1 MLSKSM
7 NLDVC
12 LQITNVCL
20 QKSAIILFNC
30 QAKLSETS
38 EEAREFEWLYA
49 IHRRWQELQEELP
62 EDKLNSLIIKYLDE
76 VSSQDILEKYKWVYP
91 PKLISPFK
99 TTRSFLAS
107 SFNVALMTI
116 SYLKLINVIISKNT
130 KKYPS
135 INNMNHRNENDTK
148 VLRDWGKNAYQLS
161 VWS

>member
-1 MLSKSM
+1 M

-20 QKSAIILFNC
+20 QNSAIILFNC

-38 EEAREFEWLYA
+38 EEACVRNLYA

-76 VSSQDILEKYKWVYP
+76 VSCQDILEKYKWVYP

-107 SFNVALMTI
+107 SFNVALMIKNLFITI
-116 SYLKLINVIISKNT
+116 LRNNVKSIETDPTTNYKVVEVNDLRNLQTLEYVQSNT
-130 KKYPS
+130 
-135 INNMNHRNENDTK
+135 DTDAIY
-148 VLRDWGKNAYQLS
+148 R
-161 VWS
+161 